1 MVEASTVPVS
11 EKRLEM
17 LEQEHKYLGEI
28 RAASS
33 AATEAKIEYDN
44 AKAHSLELKKA
55 YERKVAEM
63 QEIINNGPPKP
74 DPQGKLPFVD
84 DESPVKQDVKSSVAI
99 EEPGDAPIPEAIAGL
114 DLTDKQK
121 QALAN
126 SGAKSLA
133 DVADIGNGNWPQY
146 PDGFNSIKGLGPKA
160 IERLAGQ
167 LASTAPKI
175 EEKPGHAPSKVV
187 RVELLTMSSASPN
200 LEVGDQY
207 DASMLDDGNVV
218 IQLPGEE
225 PVSFSPGEYRVVENA
240 TA

>member
-1 MVEASTVPVS
+1 VVEASTVPVS

-17 LEQEHKYLGEI
+17 LEQEHKYLHEI
-28 RAASS
+28 RAAS
-33 AATEAKIEYDN
+33 AEATEAKIDYEN

-84 DESPVKQDVKSSVAI
+84 DEAPIGQDVKTEAVA
-99 EEPGDAPIPEAIAGL
+99 EEPKDAPVPAEIVAL

-126 SGAKSLA
+126 AGAKSLA

-160 IERLAGQ
+160 IERLVSQ
-167 LASTAPKI
+167 LPSTAPKI
-175 EEKPGHAPSKVV
+175 EEKPGQAPSSTVK
-187 RVELLTMSSASPN
+187 VELLTMSAASPN

-207 DASMLDDGNVV
+207 EATLLDDGNVV
-218 IQLPGEE
+218 IQLPGED
-225 PVSFSPGEYRVVENA
+225 PVSFSSGEYRIVEQQSA
-240 TA
+240 